1 MKRAPARR
9 KGGRD
14 DEDEEFYTKSK
25 IIDVEESEKS
35 LQEMFP
41 TCDRSL
47 VRFCQCI
54 TAK

>member
-1 MKRAPARR
+1 MKRAPAPR

-14 DEDEEFYTKSK
+14 DEDEFYTKSK
-25 IIDVEESEKS
+25 VIDVEESEKS

-47 VRFCQCI
+47 VRF
-54 TAK
+54 